1 MAKARTRN
9 GQGKETKQLQAEPKE
24 EFSGKEKGP
33 QELLLDLIDED
44 PNQPRVIF
52 DPQLLEELAT
62 TIGRR
67 GVKNPIS
74 VRQTTDKPDRYIIND
89 GARRTRASR
98 MAGKKTI
105 PAFIDQDFTKI
116 DQIIVNAQHAD
127 FTPREWALL
136 IDQEEKKGKEK
147 QQIAAEF
154 GKTPPFVTYYSNLLK
169 LPESLADVFNSGRCE
184 DVYAMTQLLKAWKLY
199 PDEVERWLDDPTVDV
214 TRNSIRQLR
223 EFLDTTAQ
231 EDRAGGRDRVEE
243 ETQITSRE
251 RKTRTRNPAKLR
263 NPVLQVRVDHRIAH
277 LLYNQRPT
285 KFGRAWIKYE
295 DDGAEKELPMGDI
308 QFIGLLESQKE

>member
-1 MAKARTRN
+1 MVSGCTFLASAALVACLRCHIAVHSHVNSRVPSWFLYRLDIFCPFFLLRLTDLFCNIEKNGLSLHLSCLNNTLIFARLNRIATGDFGMAKARTRN

-136 IDQEEKKGKEK
+136 IDQEREER
-147 QQIAAEF
+147 E
-154 GKTPPFVTYYSNLLK
+154 GKT
-169 LPESLADVFNSGRCE
+169 ADRGGI
-184 DVYAMTQLLKAWKLY
+184 WK
-199 PDEVERWLDDPTVDV
+199 
-214 TRNSIRQLR
+214 
-223 EFLDTTAQ
+223 
-231 EDRAGGRDRVEE
+231 
-243 ETQITSRE
+243 
-251 RKTRTRNPAKLR
+251 NPAFR
-263 NPVLQVRVDHRIAH
+263 H
-277 LLYNQRPT
+277 LLQ
-285 KFGRAWIKYE
+285 
-295 DDGAEKELPMGDI
+295 
-308 QFIGLLESQKE
+308 QSLETPRVASRCFQ